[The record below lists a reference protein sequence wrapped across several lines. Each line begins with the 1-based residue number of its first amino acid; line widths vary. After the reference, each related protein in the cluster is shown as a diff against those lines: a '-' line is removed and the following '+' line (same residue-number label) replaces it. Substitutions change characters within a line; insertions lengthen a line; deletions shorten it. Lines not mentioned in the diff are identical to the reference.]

1 MAPIPNLSINPFIF
15 SAFFPRVA
23 VFEISAAYVGVI
35 LPRALSMAAPMPS
48 YSAEKVAICYTV
60 YYQINN
66 LCKIPVSNFM
76 NNNLRITR

>member
-48 YSAEKVAICYTV
+48 YSAEKLLFAT
-60 YYQINN
+60 QFG
-66 LCKIPVSNFM
+66 PMSRFS
-76 NNNLRITR
+76 TS